1 MQTEINKH
9 QKIKS
14 ICRVLNNYPLAF
26 ENKPQALAMKETLAT
41 QSDELSDLISKL
53 LRPASTI
60 HRPKQESQQKLSAAL
75 LEYIGMGILLATHLQ
90 NKPLLDILRVY
101 KSRILNV
108 SAYRLYE
115 MAVHVTDELTA
126 NAELAV
132 EYGLTAEKLTAFKAQ
147 VADFGETLGNTSALL
162 TDRKSGWKTLNK
174 KLLACSQTIRMKLD
188 PFMEFNEREF
198 PDMFRDYMLVRGS
211 RKRRKR
217 VVKNDPTTGE
227 VSGTVTDSIT
237 GLPVENATINLLQHE
252 TVFTTDADGYYLIDE
267 LEAGNYTVTCH
278 ATGYA
283 VPENISAQLAA
294 GESLVVDFSLVPVN
308 PLNN

>member
-9 QKIKS
+9 QRIKS

-26 ENKPQALAMKETLAT
+26 ENKSQALAMKETLAE
-41 QSDELSDLISKL
+41 QSDELSTLISKL

-60 HRPKQESQQKLSAAL
+60 HRPKQDSQQKLSASL
-75 LEYIGMGILLATHLQ
+75 LEYTGMGILLATHLQ

-101 KSRILNV
+101 KSRIPNV

-115 MAVHVTDELTA
+115 IAVHVTDELTA
-126 NAELAV
+126 NSVLAV
-132 EYGLTAEKLTAFKAQ
+132 EYGLTEQKLTAFKAQ
-147 VADFGETLGNTSALL
+147 VADFGETLGNTSVLL
-162 TDRKSGWKTLNK
+162 TDRKSGWNELNK
-174 KLLACSQTIRMKLD
+174 KLVQCSQTIRLKLD
-188 PFMEFNEREF
+188 PFMEFNEKEF
-198 PDMFRDYMLVRGS
+198 PDLFRDYMLVRGS

-217 VVKNDPTTGE
+217 VVKSDPTTGE
-227 VSGTVTDSIT
+227 FSGTVTDSTT

-252 TVFTTDADGYYLIDE
+252 TAYLTDTDGYYLIDE
-267 LEAGNYTVTCH
+267 LEAGSYTITCH
-278 ATGYA
+278 ATGFA
-283 VPENISAQLAA
+283 VPENVSAELAV